1 MSEQRNTYLKPIHQ
15 TDLLWEAFCKGSKQA
30 YFQIYQE
37 YVDELYNYGYK
48 IHADRELVK
57 DCLHDL
63 FVNLWEK
70 RIHLAKVQSIQFYLY
85 ASLRRKMLRTL
96 KKRNLESFCDE
107 SMFEL
112 FSTGS
117 HESVLIF
124 QQERSQK
131 SSLLK
136 SAIKQLSARQRE
148 VVFLKYYDNF
158 SYEEISGI
166 MGISVESLYKLM
178 TKALKSLKL
187 LLHEKAVHSFVLLI
201 HLINP
206 LII

>member
-1 MSEQRNTYLKPIHQ
+1 MSEQQNIYLKTIHQ
-15 TDLLWEAFCKGSKQA
+15 SDLLWEKFCEGSKEA
-30 YFQIYQE
+30 YFRIYQE
-37 YVDELYNYGYK
+37 YVDELFNYGYK
-48 IHADRELVK
+48 IHADRELVQ

-70 RIHLAKVQSIQFYLY
+70 RARLGKVQSIQFYLY

-117 HESVLIF
+117 HENSLIF
-124 QQERSQK
+124 QQESSQQ
-131 SSLLK
+131 SARLK
-136 SAIKQLSARQRE
+136 SAVKQLSARQRE
-148 VVFLKYYDNF
+148 LVFLKYYDNF

-178 TKALKSLKL
+178 SKALKSLKL
-187 LLHEKAVHSFVLLI
+187 LLHEKAVLALLFLF
-201 HLINP
+201 HLIKSVF
-206 LII
+206 